1 MDSLFSLA
9 HRLLTY
15 GLDWSPIYVDEFTR
29 LNREVYE
36 QALELYGTR
45 GKTVESEAE
54 LCLGLL
60 AAFAATIYDNGH
72 KQKYIQ
78 QVLDRS
84 WEVLPKLSESLLKVQ
99 LLVYCYSE
107 VYDEELA
114 RQAHDII
121 DTWNKAEL
129 TLEQVD
135 IIEELKSFEENQYPY
150 EVIE

>member
-15 GLDWSPIYVDEFTR
+15 GLDGSPIYVDEFTR

-72 KQKYIQ
+72 KQQYIQ
-78 QVLDRS
+78 RVLDRS
-84 WEVLPKLSESLLKVQ
+84 WEVLPKLSASLLKVQ
-99 LLVYCYSE
+99 LLAIVIAKFMMKNCQGK
-107 VYDEELA
+107 LIA
-114 RQAHDII
+114 LLPLGIRQ
-121 DTWNKAEL
+121 N
-129 TLEQVD
+129 
-135 IIEELKSFEENQYPY
+135 
-150 EVIE
+150 

>member
-1 MDSLFSLA
+1 M
-9 HRLLTY
+9 
-15 GLDWSPIYVDEFTR
+15 
-29 LNREVYE
+29 NREVYE